1 MGIKKQVKL
10 RTIFTR
16 YLFAFCI
23 STLFIIILAIT
34 VTLTLPNLFGPI
46 PNKGLLPANY
56 AENELMKSKDKIAA
70 SKKVTPNLIPDLCKY
85 AVYTKNGKI
94 ISGNLSSRT
103 AKKAWELSQDTDD
116 SSNLFYHYLKI
127 NRKNEICIV
136 QYSFYVQFASSTLRK
151 LLPVPIVL
159 LIILFC
165 FGFILEV
172 IILTRSFSKK
182 IIQKM
187 SGLQTAVDKIQSQ
200 DLDFSIE
207 SSGIS
212 EIDNILSSMD
222 KMKEALKNS
231 MKKQWDL
238 EEARR
243 TQISAL
249 AHDIKTP
256 LTIVKGNAEL
266 LTETEENDEQKEYT
280 NYIIESSH
288 DMERY
293 IKTLIEISKVE
304 TGYALCK
311 KDIDTKKYLDE
322 LLNHIKA
329 LTSIKK
335 LEVEFS
341 SHNLPKTFNADC
353 NLLQRAIINVVSN
366 AVDYSKENS
375 TIIFSVEG
383 TTKHINFVICDSGAG
398 FSKEAITKAK
408 QQFYM
413 GDSSRGI
420 KLHYGMGLYIANSIV
435 KQHGGKIELS
445 NSSITKGAE
454 VRICIPIKI

>member
-1 MGIKKQVKL
+1 MGIKKQFKL

-34 VTLTLPNLFGPI
+34 VTLTLPNLFSPI

-85 AVYTKNGKI
+85 AVYTKNGKML
-94 ISGNLSSRT
+94 SGNLSSRT
-103 AKKAWELSQDTDD
+103 AKKAWELSQNADD
-116 SSNLFYHYLKI
+116 SSDLFYHYLKI
-127 NRKNEICIV
+127 NRKNEVCIV
-136 QYSFYVQFASSTLRK
+136 QYSIYVQFASSTLRK
-151 LLPVPIVL
+151 FLPIPVVL

-165 FGFILEV
+165 FGFILET
-172 IILTRSFSKK
+172 IILTRNFSKK
-182 IIQKM
+182 ITQKM
-187 SGLQTAVDKIQSQ
+187 SGLQTAVDKIQNQ
-200 DLDFSIE
+200 NLDFSIE
-207 SSGIS
+207 PSGIF
-212 EIDNILSSMD
+212 EVDNILFSMD
-222 KMKEALKNS
+222 KMKEALKAS

-243 TQISAL
+243 MQISAL

-280 NYIIESSH
+280 KYIIESSH
-288 DMERY
+288 DIEKY
-293 IKTLIEISKVE
+293 IKTLIEISKAE
-304 TGYALCK
+304 TGYTLCK
-311 KDIDTKKYLDE
+311 KDINTHTYLEE
-322 LLNHIKA
+322 LLSHINA
-329 LTSIKK
+329 LISIKK
-335 LEVEFS
+335 LRIEFS
-341 SHNLPKTFNADC
+341 THNLPKSFNADI
-353 NLLQRAIINVVSN
+353 NLLERALINVVSN

-375 TIIFSVEG
+375 TITFSVEG
-383 TTKHINFVICDSGAG
+383 TTKHINFVICDSGSG
-398 FSKEAITKAK
+398 FSKEALTKAK

-413 GDSSRGI
+413 GDSSRGN
-420 KLHYGMGLYIANSIV
+420 KFHYGMGLYIANSIV

-445 NSSITKGAE
+445 NSNITKGAE
-454 VRICIPIKI
+454 VRICIPLL

>member
-10 RTIFTR
+10 RTIFIK

-23 STLFIIILAIT
+23 STLFIAGLAII
-34 VTLTLPNLFGPI
+34 VIITLSNSFSP
-46 PNKGLLPANY
+46 KGTLPANY
-56 AENELMKSKDKIAA
+56 AESELIKSKDKIAT
-70 SKKVTPNLIPDLCKY
+70 SKNVTSNLIPDLCKY
-85 AVYTKNGKI
+85 AVYAKSGKML
-94 ISGNLSSRT
+94 SGNLSSRT
-103 AKKAWELSQDTDD
+103 AKKAWKLVQKSQGGTD
-116 SSNLFYHYLKI
+116 FFHYYLKI
-127 NRKNEICIV
+127 PRKNEICIV
-136 QYSFYVQFASSTLRK
+136 QYSLSLQFASPILRK
-151 LLPVPIVL
+151 FLPTPGLLATSI
-159 LIILFC
+159 FC
-165 FGFILEV
+165 FGFILET

-182 IIQKM
+182 IIRKM
-187 SGLQTAVDKIQSQ
+187 SGLQTAVDKIQNQ
-200 DLDFSIE
+200 DLDFSIK
-207 SSGIS
+207 SSGIF

-222 KMKEALKNS
+222 KMKEALKAS

-243 TQISAL
+243 AQISAL

-293 IKTLIEISKVE
+293 IKTLIEISKAE
-304 TGYALCK
+304 TGYSIHK
-311 KDIDTKKYLDE
+311 ENIDTKKYLDE
-322 LLNHIKA
+322 LLSHINA

-341 SHNLPKTFNADC
+341 THNLPKNFNADI

-375 TIIFSVEG
+375 SIIFSVEG
-383 TTKHINFVICDSGAG
+383 TTKHIDFVICDSGSG
-398 FSKEAITKAK
+398 FSKEALAKAK

-413 GDSSRGI
+413 GDSSRGN
-420 KLHYGMGLYIANSIV
+420 KFHYGMGLYIANSIV
-435 KQHGGKIELS
+435 KQHGGKMELS

-454 VRICIPIKI
+454 VRICIPLHII